1 MAYIKISDPNV
12 IDLAAWQQVINVVN
26 QHSDSISAIT
36 NNFGSQGTGETNW
49 NTGTDISHEYDPG
62 SQKVVYGKNKF
73 DPASDEIDFEV
84 AANNA
89 KYIYH
94 GNVVFADEVSG
105 ASSFDA
111 TPIVTATISLTQ
123 SVTANVNIILTVT
136 QVTQDGF
143 KYRVTNSRST
153 SAVGIP
159 IVGAFFINWM
169 AIGPK

>member
-49 NTGTDISHEYDPG
+49 NTNTGISHEYDPG
-62 SQKVVYGKNKF
+62 SQKIVYGKNKF
-73 DPASDEIDFEV
+73 DPASGEIGFSV
-84 AANNA
+84 AGNNE
-89 KYIYH
+89 KYVYY

-105 ASSFDA
+105 AKSFDA
-111 TPIVTATISLTQ
+111 TPIVTATIGLTTSLT
-123 SVTANVNIILTVT
+123 SNANIILTVT
-136 QVTQDGF
+136 QVTESGF
-143 KYRVTNSRST
+143 KYRLTNSRST

-169 AIGPK
+169 ALGPK

>member
-62 SQKVVYGKNKF
+62 SQF